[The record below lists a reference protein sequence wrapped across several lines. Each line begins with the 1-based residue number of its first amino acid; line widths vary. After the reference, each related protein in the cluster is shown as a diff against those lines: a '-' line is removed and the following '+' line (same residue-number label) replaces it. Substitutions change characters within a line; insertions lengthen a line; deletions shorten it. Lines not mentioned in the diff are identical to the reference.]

1 MTDHLDEPNREYG
14 PGDGAPVPGPPRPGP
29 NMMPRTTGPQAS
41 VNSGPPMP
49 DPTTPHQDSTIGE
62 SDPGTVTDAVVELLR
77 QVDEVRQSTGD
88 TFDLDALA
96 RQTELLERA
105 HEVLTSALEDVDPR

>member
-1 MTDHLDEPNREYG
+1 MTDHLDEPNREHG
-14 PGDGAPVPGPPRPGP
+14 PGGGPVPGPPRPGP
-29 NMMPRTTGPQAS
+29 NMMPRTAGPAAS
-41 VNSGPPMP
+41 TTP
-49 DPTTPHQDSTIGE
+49 DPSTAHD
-62 SDPGTVTDAVVELLR
+62 DPPAAEPDTEPGAVTDAVVDLLR